1 MGLDS
6 FYAPMILGKIFENR
20 KIIFYFL
27 FSKWLNNRHDS
38 ISNVK

>member
-20 KIIFYFL
+20 KIIYL